1 MPKLIQTTVG
11 TAPRDS
17 QLLRVAIFLQHV
29 AILLQK
35 SYRIVGGIFL
45 ISMAAPTYAITI
57 EQAWEA
63 SKTFDPSYQKAQ
75 IDTQISETN
84 IRSSRSDLLPGLNAS
99 ATSSWNDDGKNTNG
113 YSVGLSQ
120 TIWDSAKWSG
130 LNASEAFYV
139 SSQLQERQAHNDLA
153 EKLITAYLNL
163 AKANGDL
170 RLAQQKLDEGQKMLT
185 ITEQRY
191 AAGSIMITEVEDMR
205 ANHVDEQALILQT
218 QSDIDTLQA
227 ALTALINQV
236 PDSINEINT
245 TSLKQPVM
253 QVNSEKEWLALAR
266 DNSPE
271 LLAAQQTLK
280 ANQFQ
285 YDQAKS
291 GYYPTVA
298 GSINYRDN
306 DRRNSDDLSAGI
318 TLNIPIDLNGST
330 RASVDRSSLT
340 LNQAKQDI
348 RIVEIN
354 IKQTIQS
361 RFNQIQLDWQRVE
374 IAQQQVAS
382 RERALKSKQTVYD
395 AGLVDATDIITAH
408 NNLFSS
414 KNSLQSL
421 LYQYWQHRVS
431 LLKSVGKLDDETI
444 KQISRALAA

>member
-1 MPKLIQTTVG
+1 MLKLIQATVG
-11 TAPRDS
+11 VAPRN
-17 QLLRVAIFLQHV
+17 RRLQRV

-35 SYRIVGGIFL
+35 SYRIVGGVFL
-45 ISMAAPTYAITI
+45 IGMVTPTYAITI

-63 SKTFDPSYQKAQ
+63 SKAFDPSYQKAQ

-205 ANHVDEQALILQT
+205 ANHVDEQALILQN

-236 PDSINEINT
+236 PNSINEIST

-266 DNSPE
+266 NNSPE

-298 GSINYRDN
+298 GSINYSDN
-306 DRRNSDDLSAGI
+306 DRRNRDDLSANI
-318 TLNIPIDLNGST
+318 KLNIPIDLNGST

-361 RFNQIQLDWQRVE
+361 RFTQIQLDWQRVE

-395 AGLVDATDIITAH
+395 AGLVDASDIITAH
-408 NNLFSS
+408 NNLFIS

>member
-1 MPKLIQTTVG
+1 MLKLIQATVG
-11 TAPRDS
+11 VAPRN
-17 QLLRVAIFLQHV
+17 RRLQRV

-35 SYRIVGGIFL
+35 SYRIVGGVFL
-45 ISMAAPTYAITI
+45 IGMATPTYAITI

-63 SKTFDPSYQKAQ
+63 SKAFDPSYQKAQ

-191 AAGSIMITEVEDMR
+191 AAGSIMITEVEDMQ
-205 ANHVDEQALILQT
+205 ANHVDEQALILQNH
-218 QSDIDTLQA
+218 SDIDTLQA

-236 PDSINEINT
+236 PDSINEIST

-266 DNSPE
+266 NNSPE

-298 GSINYRDN
+298 GTINYSDN

-408 NNLFSS
+408 NNLFSR

-431 LLKSVGKLDDETI
+431 LLRSVGKLDDETI